1 MSPEIPGGKPEIEL
15 AVLGEIPN
23 WPLMM
28 VLPVEV
34 IAVLAMMP
42 KGNAVPRSI

>member
-1 MSPEIPGGKPEIEL
+1 MSSDFPGGKPVIEL

-28 VLPVEV
+28 VEPVEV

-42 KGNAVPRSI
+42 KVDALPRSI